1 MQPNKPCDKE
11 KRVEDERDYDMLN
24 EINENPHNEEKEE
37 SSLYNLLNDIGGD
50 DKHASKKGSSDS
62 KSSGDS
68 KTKIIN
74 KDNKANMIIFQ
85 VEKDAKKPNMEE
97 KKDNAG
103 LGVTVCFQ
111 NKAKNG
117 NIQIDMVKDKDVK
130 IESFQI
136 QLLAVKDGENE
147 KNTQKNAEKELE
159 KLQQEV
165 KKLKSEKV
173 LFNKEKLEW
182 SLKIKE
188 CEDFA
193 KIIQEQS
200 LAHEKNIK
208 KIKREL
214 YLSIKKE
221 YEAFCQVKMQFY
233 EKHPEIKLIEEAS
246 DKEMN
251 KKEKNEYIIM
261 KKLEYICLGEE
272 AENVKDDEDKKDIP
286 NNTQKGD
293 AEDNELEKKDED
305 EIKKSKRK
313 RRKKNKK

>member
-1 MQPNKPCDKE
+1 
-11 KRVEDERDYDMLN
+11 
-24 EINENPHNEEKEE
+24 
-37 SSLYNLLNDIGGD
+37 
-50 DKHASKKGSSDS
+50 
-62 KSSGDS
+62 
-68 KTKIIN
+68 
-74 KDNKANMIIFQ
+74 
-85 VEKDAKKPNMEE
+85 MEE

-251 KKEKNEYIIM
+251 KKEKNEDIIM

-313 RRKKNKK
+313 RRKKNKKLCNNKITSENS

>member
-1 MQPNKPCDKE
+1 
-11 KRVEDERDYDMLN
+11 
-24 EINENPHNEEKEE
+24 
-37 SSLYNLLNDIGGD
+37 
-50 DKHASKKGSSDS
+50 
-62 KSSGDS
+62 
-68 KTKIIN
+68 
-74 KDNKANMIIFQ
+74 
-85 VEKDAKKPNMEE
+85 MEE

-103 LGVTVCFQ
+103 LGVKMSFQ
-111 NKAKNG
+111 NKAKKG

-147 KNTQKNAEKELE
+147 KKNPKKCRKRIK
-159 KLQQEV
+159 KLQQEI

-214 YLSIKKE
+214 YL
-221 YEAFCQVKMQFY
+221 
-233 EKHPEIKLIEEAS
+233 
-246 DKEMN
+246 
-251 KKEKNEYIIM
+251 
-261 KKLEYICLGEE
+261 
-272 AENVKDDEDKKDIP
+272 
-286 NNTQKGD
+286 
-293 AEDNELEKKDED
+293 
-305 EIKKSKRK
+305 
-313 RRKKNKK
+313 